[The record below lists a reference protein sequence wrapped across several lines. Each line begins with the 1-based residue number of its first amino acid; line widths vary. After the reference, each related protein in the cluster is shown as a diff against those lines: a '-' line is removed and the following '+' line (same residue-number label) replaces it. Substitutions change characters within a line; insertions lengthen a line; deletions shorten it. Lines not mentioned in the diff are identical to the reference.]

1 MKFLIY
7 MCLLVLFT
15 TFSYANEKEIT
26 LKGVLLSRISQL
38 ITYRKGS
45 EDFKICIYKDK
56 DMYKS
61 LKGLYKGKKYKELP
75 IKVFNIGEKE
85 EFCKCDILYSEKIDK
100 NLLQK
105 LKHKKLSH
113 TLLVSNTIDK
123 LYDGF
128 IIALYL
134 KENKIKIAINQEALQ
149 NSQLN
154 INYRL
159 LGAASKIINS
169 MKEK

>member
-7 MCLLVLFT
+7 ICLLVLFT
-15 TFSYANEKEIT
+15 TFSYANEKERT

-38 ITYRKGS
+38 ITYRQGS

-61 LKGLYKGKKYKELP
+61 LQGLYKGKKYKDLP

-85 EFCKCDILYSEKIDK
+85 EFYKCDILYSEKIDK

-105 LKHKKLSH
+105 FKHKELSY
-113 TLLVSNTIDK
+113 TLLVSDSIDK

-128 IIALYL
+128 MLALYL
-134 KENKIKIAINQEALQ
+134 KENKIKIAINQKALQ
-149 NSQLN
+149 KSQLN

-159 LGAASKIINS
+159 LGAASKIINPV
-169 MKEK
+169 KEK

>member
-1 MKFLIY
+1 

-15 TFSYANEKEIT
+15 TFSYANEKERT

-38 ITYRKGS
+38 ITYRQGS

-56 DMYKS
+56 NMYKS
-61 LKGLYKGKKYKELP
+61 FQNLYKGKRYKKLP

-85 EFCKCDILYSEKIDK
+85 EFNKCDILYSQKIDK

-105 LKHKKLSH
+105 LKDKHLGY
-113 TLLVSNTIDK
+113 TLLVSDSIDK

-128 IIALYL
+128 MLALYL

-149 NSQLN
+149 KSQLR
-154 INYRL
+154 ISYKL
-159 LGAASKIINS
+159 LGAASKIINPV
-169 MKEK
+169 KEK